1 LHTGNT
7 SFHLIH
13 ADAAWAFQDEVFA
26 MSLQLGQTA
35 PDFTLDS
42 TKGSLHF
49 GAYARDHWVVF
60 FSHPKDFTPICTT
73 ELGAFAHRKGEFD
86 QRGVKLLGLSVDPV
100 ESHKRWAQDIAD
112 VGGTDLNYP
121 ILADP
126 DLEVA
131 KVYGMFHPEADAKV
145 TVRSVFIIDPQRK
158 VRTVLTY
165 PPSVGRNIDEI
176 LRTVDALQ
184 TTDAAP
190 VSTPVDWK
198 PGDEVVASPKLSDEE
213 VTRRFGASRKVKPYI
228 RFVKPAPAAETK
240 AA

>member
-1 LHTGNT
+1 
-7 SFHLIH
+7 
-13 ADAAWAFQDEVFA
+13 

-49 GAYARDHWVVF
+49 SAYAHDHWVVF

-73 ELGAFAHRKGEFD
+73 ELGAFAHRKAEFD
-86 QRGVKLLGLSVDPV
+86 KRGTKLLGLSVDSV
-100 ESHKRWAQDIAD
+100 DQHKAWAKDIAK
-112 VGGTDLNYP
+112 VGGTELNYP

-126 DLEVA
+126 DLTIA
-131 KVYGMFHPEADAKV
+131 KQYGMFHPEADANV

-158 VRTVLTY
+158 VRTILTY

-176 LRTVDALQ
+176 LRTIDALQ
-184 TTDAAP
+184 VTDAHP

-198 PGDEVVASPKLSDEE
+198 PGDEIVVSPKIADADAEKQFPGL
-213 VTRRFGASRKVKPYI
+213 RKVTSYL
-228 RFVKPAPAAETK
+228 RFAKVPRT
-240 AA
+240 